1 MGFRVFEKVKIS
13 TEYFLLE
20 ATGNI
25 QWLKIENNAILLL
38 TNPVGDTPRFGVKF
52 TC

>member
-1 MGFRVFEKVKIS
+1 MLYEISCDSGAVLKVFFMCFRVFEKVKIS

-25 QWLKIENNAILLL
+25 QMVEN
-38 TNPVGDTPRFGVKF
+38 RK
-52 TC
+52 